1 MQVRKRFTI
10 GLMATALTL
19 AGVLGVGVAQQAS
32 MDGGQAQPR
41 SAVAALHNAAGE
53 RVGTATFTQVRDLVL
68 VQAEVWGLPS
78 GFHGFHV
85 HAVGSC
91 DPTTAAP
98 FTSAGGHLNRG
109 GHDHAEHAGDMPV
122 LYVLADGSGSLSFM
136 TDRYSVVD
144 LFDADGSALIVH
156 ALPDNYA
163 NIPSRYAAAPDAMT
177 LSTGDAGGRLA
188 CGVIQ

>member
-1 MQVRKRFTI
+1 MQRRNRFTI
-10 GLMATALTL
+10 SLMATALTL
-19 AGVLGVGVAQQAS
+19 AGVLSVGVAQRAS

-53 RVGTATFTQVRDLVL
+53 RVGTATFTQVRDLVR
-68 VQAEVWGLPS
+68 VQAEVWGLPP

-98 FTSAGGHLNRG
+98 FTSAGGHLNPG

-136 TDRYSVVD
+136 TDRYSVAD

-163 NIPSRYAAAPDAMT
+163 NIPTRYAAAPDAMT
-177 LSTGDAGGRLA
+177 LATGDAGGRLA
-188 CGVIQ
+188 CGIIQ